1 MISKLRTRSRATKAG
16 LCPPPSA
23 VPASVGGDADDVRVR
38 IRASGSAV
46 AGKLPGLLAASTQGR
61 SDENGH
67 VVEGAVFTWS
77 SSDARVALVY
87 LLSGLVRGA
96 GEGTATITA
105 TAGDASGTSE
115 ITVVHPD
122 RVALVALYNATDG
135 PNWVDNTN
143 WLTDAPLGEWYGVRT
158 NGQGRVVRLDLSGIW
173 DSEARQYV
181 SHGLRGELPGD
192 LASLTQLTYLSL
204 SNNDLSGP
212 IPPELGGLSN
222 LGYLHLTG
230 NALSG
235 AIPPELGDLANLEQ
249 LYLSGNTLSGAI
261 PPELGD
267 LANLEQLRLSGNDLT
282 GAIPP
287 ELGDL
292 ANLEQLYLHLNTLSG
307 AIPPELG
314 DLANLESLRLSGND
328 LTGAIPPEL
337 GDLANQPAVRRM
349 HLPLA
354 QPQVQDVARLPR
366 RRHDRMMHAPVIVA
380 VPRAAR
386 LFCLGCPPKPTG
398 SPASRRSGSSGSSFP
413 NGSTNDGTHETT
425 SALLRRWRLGAREAA
440 GRSVRRRAHVS
451 PVLRTEPRP
460 GHPIP
465 AGLGPLEPRTRG
477 SPGAARAQESAG
489 GCRCRP
495 VARLVAEGPD
505 SCRTGAEARQGL
517 PLAEAEVRQRA
528 DGPAVEGALP
538 TRRLEDG
545 QDSASVLSEGRRGIA
560 SEGSGRPPPG
570 SQRKSRVAGVKQ
582 RESGL
587 PNTQMQSP
595 Q

>member
-1 MISKLRTRSRATKAG
+1 MISKLRTRARATKAG

-61 SDENGH
+61 SAENGH

-235 AIPPELGDLANLEQ
+235 AIPPELGDLANLE
-249 LYLSGNTLSGAI
+249 
-261 PPELGD
+261 
-267 LANLEQLRLSGNDLT
+267 
-282 GAIPP
+282 
-287 ELGDL
+287 
-292 ANLEQLYLHLNTLSG
+292 
-307 AIPPELG
+307 
-314 DLANLESLRLSGND
+314 SLRLSGND

-477 SPGAARAQESAG
+477 SPGAARAHESAG

-517 PLAEAEVRQRA
+517 ALAEAEVRQR
-528 DGPAVEGALP
+528 
-538 TRRLEDG
+538 T
-545 QDSASVLSEGRRGIA
+545 
-560 SEGSGRPPPG
+560 
-570 SQRKSRVAGVKQ
+570 
-582 RESGL
+582 
-587 PNTQMQSP
+587 
-595 Q
+595 